1 MSIIFSKLAGT
12 NDPYIGKF
20 EHPIKALI
28 ENESNI
34 LEKKKT
40 LLDVLYNVE
49 KSKRYAE
56 TVMGQG
62 DFGLFQSAKEGAG
75 AENDVPEGGFKRR
88 LNTFRL

>member
-34 LEKKKT
+34 LEKKE
-40 LLDVLYNVE
+40 N
-49 KSKRYAE
+49 
-56 TVMGQG
+56 
-62 DFGLFQSAKEGAG
+62 SA
-75 AENDVPEGGFKRR
+75 
-88 LNTFRL
+88 

>member
-34 LEKKKT
+34 LEKKKES
-40 LLDVLYNVE
+40 LLARNGIEMLQFGSFRFCRQRLECGMNFQE
-49 KSKRYAE
+49 SIRHLFWQKRGSWYLR
-56 TVMGQG
+56 GC
-62 DFGLFQSAKEGAG
+62 L
-75 AENDVPEGGFKRR
+75 KRC
-88 LNTFRL
+88 

>member
-34 LEKKKT
+34 LEKRKLCLTFSTMSKNR
-40 LLDVLYNVE
+40 NVTP
-49 KSKRYAE
+49 K
-56 TVMGQG
+56 
-62 DFGLFQSAKEGAG
+62 
-75 AENDVPEGGFKRR
+75 P
-88 LNTFRL
+88 